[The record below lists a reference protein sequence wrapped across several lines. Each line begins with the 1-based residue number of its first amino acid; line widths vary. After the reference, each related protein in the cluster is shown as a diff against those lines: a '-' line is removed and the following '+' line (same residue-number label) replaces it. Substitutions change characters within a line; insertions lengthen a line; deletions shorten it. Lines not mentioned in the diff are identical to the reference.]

1 MHMLRRLALVTLI
14 VGGVSA
20 CSAGDEKT
28 PEKANTNTKS
38 GDIRTSE
45 VWKDGLKLDGV
56 VRIFEGATVEIE
68 PGAKIGCTE
77 AALIQ
82 VGGTLRV
89 KATAQ
94 HATISC
100 SRWRGIQV
108 AQNGQLDIEGL
119 DTENAEYGIETTK
132 GAGVVNVTDSNVLA
146 AVHPFT
152 VGPESKLSVT
162 RVKATASTRL
172 LEGESSV
179 SEIRGTLVAKYLDY
193 EANTNEGI
201 MLKDGGE
208 ADIEDS
214 TLVAKGGLD
223 MVSSY
228 GGKSLKLR
236 YSTLRG
242 AHCGP
247 HMQGIGTLE
256 IDHVTSEDNV
266 FGITIYDASTEG
278 PHVIKDSNFAG
289 AVAWLDLQGDHG
301 PITFQNVFT
310 TGQETITRT
319 DPPTITK
326 ATARIEGAGPRP
338 AK

>member
-1 MHMLRRLALVTLI
+1 MLRRLALLTLI
-14 VGGVSA
+14 AAGLSS
-20 CSAGDEKT
+20 CSENDTK
-28 PEKANTNTKS
+28 PEDTNSKS
-38 GDIRTSE
+38 GDIRTNE
-45 VWKDGLKLDGV
+45 VWKDGLKLTGV

-68 PGAKIGCTE
+68 PGARIDCTE

-108 AQNGQLDIEGL
+108 ALNGQLDVDGL
-119 DTENAEYGIETTK
+119 DIENAEVGVETTK
-132 GAGVVNVTDSNVLA
+132 GAGTVNVTDSTILA

-152 VGPESKLSVT
+152 VGPESTLTLT
-162 RVKATASTRL
+162 RVKASASTRL

-179 SEIRGTLVAKYLDY
+179 SEIRGTLIAKFLEY

-201 MLKDGGE
+201 MLKEGGE

-214 TLVAKGGLD
+214 ILVAKNGLD
-223 MVSSY
+223 LISSY

-247 HMQGIGTLE
+247 HMQGIGSLE
-256 IDHVTSEDNV
+256 IDHITSEENIY
-266 FGITIYDASTEG
+266 GITIYAASVEG
-278 PHVIKDSNFAG
+278 PHIVKDSNFAG
-289 AVAWLDLQGDHG
+289 TAAWLDIQGDHG
-301 PITFQNVFT
+301 PITFENVFT
-310 TGQETITRT
+310 TGNETILNTA
-319 DPPTITK
+319 PPTITK
-326 ATARIEGAGPRP
+326 VTAKIEGAGPRAP
-338 AK
+338 K